1 MQTFLPSPIFAESAH
16 ILDYRRLN
24 KQIVEGYQ
32 ILSGRVPNANH
43 PACLMWS
50 NHKFMLVIYLSAFLG
65 EYLYRTRKHHGL
77 EEDILTYKCE
87 SDKDM
92 PFMPP
97 WLGTPLFHLAHRV
110 NLMRKD
116 YDYYLGKFEHPFYKI
131 EEYPE
136 GYYWP
141 IQPVGKKASTDRQAW
156 IEWAKTH
163 DIK

>member
-1 MQTFLPSPIFAESAH
+1 MQTFLPSPIFAESAR

-65 EYLYRTRKHHGL
+65 EYMYRTRIHHGL
-77 EEDILTYKCE
+77 EDDILTYKCE
-87 SDKDM
+87 QNKDM
-92 PFMPP
+92 PLTPP
-97 WLGTPLFHLAHRV
+97 WLGDSLFHLAHRV
-110 NLMRKD
+110 NLLRKD
-116 YDYYLGKFEHPFYKI
+116 YEYYLGKFEHPFYRL
-131 EEYPE
+131 ENYPE

>member
-16 ILDYRRLN
+16 VLDNKRLN

-32 ILSGRVPNANH
+32 ILSDRVSNSNH
-43 PACLMWS
+43 PACFMWAR
-50 NHKFMLVIYLSAFLG
+50 HKPALVIYLSAFLG
-65 EYLYRTRKHHGL
+65 EYFYRTGRHHSL
-77 EEDILTYKCE
+77 EEGILTYKCE
-87 SDKDM
+87 QVEGL

-141 IQPVGKKASTDRQAW
+141 VQPVGKKASTDRQAW

>member
-1 MQTFLPSPIFAESAH
+1 MQTFLPSPIFAESAR

-43 PACLMWS
+43 PSCLMWS
-50 NHKFMLVIYLSAFLG
+50 NHKLMLVIYLSAFLG
-65 EYLYRTRKHHGL
+65 EYMYRTGKHHGL

-92 PFMPP
+92 PLTPP
-97 WLGTPLFHLAHRV
+97 WLGVPLFHLAHRV
-110 NLMRKD
+110 NLIRKD
-116 YDYYLGKFEHPFYKI
+116 YDYYLGKFERPFYKL

-141 IQPVGKKASTDRQAW
+141 IQPVGKKAGTDRQAW